1 MDRFHE
7 EYREARK
14 TLRLAICRAKD
25 VSREEMLESLER
37 DPWGR
42 PYRAVRQKLRT
53 SGPPPYGDSPAQLP
67 AGSGRGAY
75 SRSGRSTHPRRWL
88 HQPETT
94 GASRLMFRPSGNRS
108 WGRLFY
114 GLDPR
119 TLPPGRTG
127 LASGR
132 FPERWKCGKLVL
144 LQKPGRPAESV
155 AAYRPIV
162 LLDEAG
168 KLFER
173 VLSARIVRH
182 LCEVGPDLS
191 DAQFGFRAGRSTID
205 AVMRLRAV
213 TEEAVSC
220 GGVVL
225 AVSLDIA
232 NAFNSLPFSC
242 IREALRYHGVP
253 EYLRRLVADYLEER
267 TVMYEDRD
275 GVLRRR
281 AMSCGVPQGSVLGP
295 LLWNI
300 GYDWALRGR
309 LPPGLGVLCYAD
321 DTLVTARGANF
332 QEAARLA
339 ATGVS
344 QVVGRIEALGL
355 RVALDKTEALLFHG
369 PRRGPPAGAS
379 IEVGSVL
386 VPVRAQ
392 MSVPTR
398 RLYAGVVRSMALYG
412 APVWVAALTA
422 PNRARLWRPQ
432 RILAVRAIRGYRTV
446 STEAA
451 CALAGTPPWD
461 LEAEV
466 LAEVYRRVADCRAE
480 SGFRP
485 PPEDVRE
492 WREAAR
498 RATMVRWSF
507 RLETP
512 RAGFAAVEA
521 LQPVIAE
528 WAGRQHGALSFR
540 LTQVLS
546 GHGCFG
552 RYLHSVARR
561 ELSPACH
568 HCDCSEDSAQ
578 HTLAVCPAWA
588 TQRRALTA
596 VIGADL
602 SLPAVIRSMAGSD
615 SCFTAVATF
624 CEEVISQKEAAEK
637 AREDDLHSDLIRRRR
652 TGRRRRAYLR
662 LMPP

>member
-1 MDRFHE
+1 M
-7 EYREARK
+7 ARALDYMSDH
-14 TLRLAICRAKD
+14 LRGVLD
-25 VSREEMLESLER
+25 
-37 DPWGR
+37 
-42 PYRAVRQKLRT
+42 
-53 SGPPPYGDSPAQLP
+53 
-67 AGSGRGAY
+67 
-75 SRSGRSTHPRRWL
+75 
-88 HQPETT
+88 
-94 GASRLMFRPSGNRS
+94 AS
-108 WGRLFY
+108 
-114 GLDPR
+114 
-119 TLPPGRTG
+119 

-132 FPERWKCGKLVL
+132 FPKRWKCGKLVL

-191 DAQFGFRAGRSTID
+191 DAQFGFREGRSTID

-309 LPPGLGVLCYAD
+309 LPPGLGVICYAD
-321 DTLVTARGANF
+321 DTLLTARGANF

-392 MSVPTR
+392 MRYLGLVLDGRWLFDEHFRQLGPKLVDTASALGRLLPNLGGASVPTR

-466 LAEVYRRVADCRAE
+466 LAEVYRRVADFRAE

-498 RATMVRWSF
+498 RATMVRWSL

-512 RAGFAAVEA
+512 RAGLAAVEA

-528 WAGRQHGALSFR
+528 WAGRQHGTLSFR

-552 RYLHSVARR
+552 KYLYSVARR
-561 ELSPACH
+561 ESSPACH

-652 TGRRRRAYLR
+652 TGRRRRAHLR